1 MNHCCIGGV
10 TYARFNVII
19 CADISVKINENGKLK
34 KSMSTQE
41 YNSGSVNNFFLSSSY
56 SLKRK
61 LVILCLMSHQT
72 EHVIKCCVVKHPN
85 EDAF

>member
-41 YNSGSVNNFFLSSSY
+41 YNSGSVNNFFEFKIL
-56 SLKRK
+56 LKK
-61 LVILCLMSHQT
+61 ETGYTM
-72 EHVIKCCVVKHPN
+72 PN
-85 EDAF
+85 VTSN